1 MKENQIA
8 DAPQASTPV
17 SGGKILKWGMMVCC
31 IAMITP
37 IVLYFIAG
45 GTVGGLSESL
55 GLFAPLILCLGAH
68 FFMHKAMGKSCHS
81 NKSESERPKAT
92 DAAVGPNPV
101 HRQ

>member
-1 MKENQIA
+1 MKEKQTA
-8 DAPQASTPV
+8 DAPQAATPV
-17 SGGKILKWGMMVCC
+17 TGGKIMKWGMMACC

-37 IVLYFIAG
+37 IALYLIAG
-45 GTVGGLSESL
+45 GTVGGLSDSL

-68 FFMHKAMGKSCHS
+68 FFMHKAMEKSCHS

>member
-1 MKENQIA
+1 
-8 DAPQASTPV
+8 
-17 SGGKILKWGMMVCC
+17 
-31 IAMITP
+31 
-37 IVLYFIAG
+37 
-45 GTVGGLSESL
+45 L

>member
-1 MKENQIA
+1 M
-8 DAPQASTPV
+8 
-17 SGGKILKWGMMVCC
+17 
-31 IAMITP
+31 
-37 IVLYFIAG
+37 VLYFIAG
-45 GTVGGLSESL
+45 GTVGGLSDSL

-92 DAAVGPNPV
+92 DAVFEPNPV

>member
-1 MKENQIA
+1 MKEKQTA
-8 DAPQASTPV
+8 DAPQAATPV
-17 SGGKILKWGMMVCC
+17 TGGKIMKWGMMSCC
-31 IAMITP
+31 IVMVTP
-37 IVLYFIAG
+37 IALYLIDG
-45 GTVGGLSESL
+45 GMVGGLSDSL

-68 FFMHKAMGKSCHS
+68 FFMHKAMEKSCHS

>member
-1 MKENQIA
+1 
-8 DAPQASTPV
+8 
-17 SGGKILKWGMMVCC
+17 
-31 IAMITP
+31 
-37 IVLYFIAG
+37 
-45 GTVGGLSESL
+45 L

-68 FFMHKAMGKSCHS
+68 FFMHKAMEKSCHS